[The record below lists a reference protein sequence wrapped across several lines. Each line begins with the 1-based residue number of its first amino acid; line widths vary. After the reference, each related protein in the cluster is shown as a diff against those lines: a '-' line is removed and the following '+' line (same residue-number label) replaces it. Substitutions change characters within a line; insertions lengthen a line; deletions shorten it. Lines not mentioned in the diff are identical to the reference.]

1 MQEKRFDKKIGNE
14 YELFKLAAPHY
25 DDLQNSIGE
34 IIKDNFK
41 ESKFN
46 NINVLEIGF
55 GDGATSKVVLSSDNR
70 IFLTAIDNEALM
82 LDKISR
88 SLDGLEKSRYKIV
101 IDDALDFLKETDT
114 NTFDAVISAWTI
126 HNFLNE
132 YRKEVI
138 YELFRVIKSGGVFI
152 NADKIEVSDRV
163 EHEKN
168 LKKQISEFDVFE
180 KIGKPELKRE
190 WTEHYFEDAKPN
202 RALVEKDFEE
212 LIKSAGFSS
221 FKVINRWYDDATVL
235 ITK

>member
-82 LDKISR
+82 LDKINR
-88 SLDGLEKSRYKIV
+88 GLDGIEKSRYKII
-101 IDDALDFLKETDT
+101 IDDALNFLKQTDS

-126 HNFLNE
+126 HNFLSE

-138 YELFRVIKSGGVFI
+138 HELFRVIKSGGIFI

-168 LKKQISEFDVFE
+168 LKIQISEFEVFE

-190 WTEHYFEDAKPN
+190 WTEHYLDDAKPN

-212 LIKSAGFSS
+212 IINNVQAGSNLS
-221 FKVINRWYDDATVL
+221 NSVE
-235 ITK
+235 ITIGSILETK